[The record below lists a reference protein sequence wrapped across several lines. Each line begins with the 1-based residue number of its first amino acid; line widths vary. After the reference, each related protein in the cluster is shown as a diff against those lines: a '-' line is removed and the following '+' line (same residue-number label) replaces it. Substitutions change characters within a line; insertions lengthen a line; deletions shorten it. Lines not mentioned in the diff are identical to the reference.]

1 MTTRS
6 SVYTM
11 LVYMLYFVPYAFYV
25 NIVDLFEWKQTINFS
40 CVALWSQTLLSRFVT
55 PAQDNISAQVKFPI

>member
-6 SVYTM
+6 SVYTV
-11 LVYMLYFVPYAFYV
+11 LVYMLYFVPYVFYV

-40 CVALWSQTLLSRFVT
+40 CVALWSQTLSRFVT
-55 PAQDNISAQVKFPI
+55 PAQDSISAQVKFPI

>member
-6 SVYTM
+6 SVYTV
-11 LVYMLYFVPYAFYV
+11 LVYMLYFVPYVFYI
-25 NIVDLFEWKQTINFS
+25 NIVDLFEWKQTINYS

-55 PAQDNISAQVKFPI
+55 TAQDSISAQVKFPI